1 MTVRY
6 PTGFE
11 VSKLVAMGDPP
22 YLGDDQAHA
31 HYDGGRALQVI
42 SEASGTLAWY
52 MFISA
57 ERFEFDVTFYSE
69 TGTPVRK
76 VIWRRDDG
84 CLRCVETV
92 DLFYPEGDPGRPMAW
107 VDITNVTRE
116 FSSKGAMTVTY
127 APPGRV
133 SGAGGKRPKKR
144 ERPLPSFAGGEP
156 QGRNGRQHTVRDVG
170 VRRILVPEF
179 GRWEHLLAASAPET
193 LTRFGAGA
201 DRAAEAYADSV
212 PATKEKDA

>member
-22 YLGDDQAHA
+22 YLDDAEAHVQ
-31 HYDGGRALQVI
+31 YDAGMSLQVI
-42 SEASGTLAWY
+42 SEADGSLEWY
-52 MFISA
+52 MFIA
-57 ERFEFDVTFYSE
+57 AKGFEFDVTFHAE

-76 VIWRRDDG
+76 VTWRRDG
-84 CLRCVETV
+84 GGLRCVETV
-92 DLFYPEGDPGRPMAW
+92 DFFYPEGDPGRPMAW

-156 QGRNGRQHTVRDVG
+156 EGRNGRQHTVRDVDAQR
-170 VRRILVPEF
+170 VPVPEF
-179 GRWEHLLAASAPET
+179 GRWEHLLAASAPEA

-201 DRAAEAYADSV
+201 DGAAEAYADSV